1 MSDVTAVSVLSHQ
14 GMKPM
19 FECDLIDYVFIG
31 TVFGH
36 HACDVWF
43 HDKRDMVVIVWE
55 YGNEMR
61 PYQEPESACRAPDSL
76 LDAADTLVTKWIE
89 YQTGVALSRVEP
101 LLDRG

>member
-1 MSDVTAVSVLSHQ
+1 MSDVSAISVLSHM

-31 TVFGH
+31 MVFGH

-43 HDKRDMVVIVWE
+43 HDKRDMVILVWE
-55 YGNEMR
+55 HGNEMR
-61 PYQEPESACRAPDSL
+61 PYQEPESACRAPDSAF
-76 LDAADTLVTKWIE
+76 DAADTLVTEWIE
-89 YQTGVALSRVEP
+89 YQTGVALARTEP